1 MAESFSRSGQEFGR
15 RAVNRGTR
23 RAGWK
28 ATLSGWSERAS
39 FTKIRLFKA
48 NRRMLRAYLLKE
60 SLGQLWNY
68 VYEGAML
75 NYLQKWIDQ
84 LRWQRLEPFQKL
96 GQMLLEHLDGILNY
110 CRIKVPMGVV
120 EAVNGNIKALICRGR
135 GYKDLDYLLL
145 KARHMAATKSE
156 SVVLEKAA

>member
-1 MAESFSRSGQEFGR
+1 MAAAGPLDHSGDGKPATTEPVVPGQPPDVESLPAQG
-15 RAVNRGTR
+15 
-23 RAGWK
+23 
-28 ATLSGWSERAS
+28 
-39 FTKIRLFKA
+39 
-48 NRRMLRAYLLKE
+48 

-75 NYLQKWIDQ
+75 NYLQKWIDP

-120 EAVNGNIKALICRGR
+120 EAVNGNIKALIRRGR

-145 KARHMAATKSE
+145 KARYMAATKSE
-156 SVVLEKAA
+156 FVVLEKAA